1 MGPHCTWWSVTVV
14 LLPGAYVF
22 IVLKKDSKY
31 TEETLA
37 AELQELISK
46 KIAKY
51 AVPEYIQVTPS
62 G

>member
-1 MGPHCTWWSVTVV
+1 MV

-31 TEETLA
+31 MEETLA